1 MPGEKSLS
9 HRTLLACGR
18 SSFARPCQSA
28 SRPPP
33 GGGPYYSL
41 DGSDVLL
48 VARDATDE
56 ICDFILSNDTFRYYG
71 IPIVRSCGEEFGG
84 GGSRRNN
91 IMRSRATRGSIEAS
105 VARQAGERSH
115 VHRRCEIHMPRH
127 RKCRVVPSIIRIFV
141 RTRARRFRGGHLSWP
156 PDLQDPLCLVVGTR
170 YSCVCAL
177 ALERERSWR
186 SGVATIMTSMRMLN
200 NMID

>member
-1 MPGEKSLS
+1 MPP
-9 HRTLLACGR
+9 GR
-18 SSFARPCQSA
+18 R
-28 SRPPP
+28 R
-33 GGGPYYSL
+33 GGGPYHSL

-48 VARDATDE
+48 VARGATDE

-141 RTRARRFRGGHLSWP
+141 RTRARRSEVVTTLAARPPGPPLSSSRAA
-156 PDLQDPLCLVVGTR
+156 LLLRLYVGPR
-170 YSCVCAL
+170 
-177 ALERERSWR
+177 EREVMEVGCRNHHDQHTD
-186 SGVATIMTSMRMLN
+186 VE
-200 NMID
+200 